1 MATMPPVFDARQQPE
16 GHPRIPRTAGPVPR
30 SAALDPSSR
39 HGITRRGA
47 PGWPSRRRATA
58 SQIARRG
65 PRQGEWSAPSRA
77 DVGVTLAVGASHVTA
92 PVARGE
98 LRARTSR
105 MGLSASVV
113 PGSASWRHMASII
126 GCKNRCP
133 SWRTITLMTWLDSDL
148 RLRACSLTG
157 AARVE
162 AARAGAGWT
171 VVARLRPM
179 AGSASPRWRIARRR
193 VGRCRSRP
201 VSFLR
206 CATPGTRTLPSFS
219 NALTFAMACARIRS
233 RAGSSTC

>member
-65 PRQGEWSAPSRA
+65 PGQGEWSVPSRA
-77 DVGVTLAVGASHVTA
+77 DVGVTLAVGVSHVTA

-133 SWRTITLMTWLDSDL
+133 SSRTITLMTWLDSDL

-157 AARVE
+157 GTACQLQPGPPGRLQTRRTPLPGDSCQHAYEGRAA
-162 AARAGAGWT
+162 ATG
-171 VVARLRPM
+171 
-179 AGSASPRWRIARRR
+179 AGSAWRHTLA
-193 VGRCRSRP
+193 VRP
-201 VSFLR
+201 GQ
-206 CATPGTRTLPSFS
+206 GT
-219 NALTFAMACARIRS
+219 
-233 RAGSSTC
+233 G